1 MRLASSNILSLFET
15 YTKHLCE
22 LLVVFVAFAS
32 RSADSSRIYASGFL
46 YTLPPGNPHENPY
59 GLFLYGLFTYIDIH
73 SYIVFNISLGS
84 LKEFGMFGD
93 SLWDLC

>member
-1 MRLASSNILSLFET
+1 MRLASSNILSLLET

-46 YTLPPGNPHENPY
+46 HILPPGNPHENPY
-59 GLFLYGLFTYIDIH
+59 GLFCMDC
-73 SYIVFNISLGS
+73 SPV
-84 LKEFGMFGD
+84 
-93 SLWDLC
+93 